1 MAKRIL
7 TLSIEGTTVRIL
19 SASGDKVEAWHSA
32 LFNPRFIRGGF
43 VADAPGLGEVIK
55 NALEE
60 KKFGK
65 GTVVCAFP
73 AVGTTSRILT
83 LPKVERGQLA
93 TIVNR
98 EARRLV
104 GAALD
109 ESYLH
114 WRALPSTTAQQQ
126 VYLLTVPKEPLNA
139 LIKAAEAAGLKPS
152 IVDLKPIALMR
163 AVNRRD
169 AIIGNGES
177 NSMEAVIVID
187 DLPVMTRSAFLG
199 EEMLSQ
205 DYAVGRMSDEL
216 VRTIAAYNDS
226 HQEQPLDPELPV
238 YLTGAVASSVA
249 FAINVATLTGRPIE
263 PLEPPLNYPSEFPV
277 AHYMVN
283 MGLVIRAL

>member
-7 TLSIEGTTVRIL
+7 SLSIEGTTVRIL

-32 LFNPRFIRGGF
+32 PFNPRFVRGGF

-55 NALEE
+55 TAREE

-65 GTVVCAFP
+65 GTVVCALP
-73 AVGTTSRILT
+73 AVGTTSQILT
-83 LPKVERGQLA
+83 LPKVDRGQLA

-98 EARRLV
+98 EARRLA

-114 WRALPSTTAQQQ
+114 WRALPSTMAQQQ
-126 VYLLTVPKEPLNA
+126 VYLLTVPKEPLHA
-139 LIKAAEAAGLKPS
+139 LIKAVEAAGLKPS
-152 IVDLKPIALMR
+152 IVDLKPLALMR

-187 DLPVMTRSAFLG
+187 DLPVMIRSAFLG

-226 HQEQPLDPELPV
+226 HHEQPLDPELPV
-238 YLTGAVASSVA
+238 YLTGAVAGSVA

-263 PLEPPLNYPSEFPV
+263 PLDPPLNYPSEFPV

-283 MGLVIRAL
+283 MGLVLRAL